1 MIGSILLG
9 GALGLIRGYNTKRQ
23 GKGIIRTA
31 DGIKKSYDSLSNLKP
46 VFEKSLK
53 EHKETVGKIKKYQED
68 TAKLQYN
75 RENSKLK
82 DSLESG
88 IRNVINQY
96 VAARENL
103 KEHILDTKDK
113 ILMSTPTRNIE
124 SSSLQYD
131 TLSTLNKEATENQ
144 RTLLGNQVNAIGQV
158 TDENLEQKYRLDT
171 DYDNTLGA
179 IKRNYETS
187 IANAENQYTEDI
199 NRLDNWIDSGK
210 ATAEQL
216 KNQGRN
222 TYTKGWNMI
231 NNSLLETGL
240 NLYDYY
246 YKPKEVDDIYDKNI
260 TSTPSKSTDKNVI
273 GFGTYNPFRSSN
285 PFDISN
291 VNRRKFNLL
300 GGNNGI
306 FR

>member
-1 MIGSILLG
+1 MIGNILLG

-31 DGIKKSYDSLSNLKP
+31 DGIKKSYEDLSNLKP
-46 VFEKSLK
+46 VFKKSLK

-68 TAKLQYN
+68 TAKLQYD

-131 TLSTLNKEATENQ
+131 AMATLNKEATENQ
-144 RTLLGNQVNAIGQV
+144 RTLLENQVNTIGQV

-199 NRLDNWIDSGK
+199 DRLDNWIDSGK
-210 ATAEQL
+210 ATADQL
-216 KNQGRN
+216 RNQGRN
-222 TYTKGWNMI
+222 TYTQGWNMI
-231 NNSLLETGL
+231 NNTLLETGL

-246 YKPKEVDDIYDKNI
+246 YKPKEVDDIYDENV
-260 TSTPSKSTDKNVI
+260 TSTPNKNIDRNVR
-273 GFGTYNPFRSSN
+273 GFGTYNPFNSSN

-291 VNRRKFNLL
+291 INRRKFNLL

>member
-1 MIGSILLG
+1 MIGNILLG
-9 GALGLIRGYNTKRQ
+9 GALGLIRGYNIKRQ
-23 GKGIIRTA
+23 GKSIIRTA
-31 DGIKKSYDSLSNLKP
+31 DGINKRYDSLSDLKP

-53 EHKETVGKIKKYQED
+53 EHKETVGKIKKHQED
-68 TAKLQYN
+68 TAKLQYD

-144 RTLLGNQVNAIGQV
+144 RTLLGNKVNAIGQV

-222 TYTKGWNMI
+222 TYTQGWNMI
-231 NNSLLETGL
+231 NNTLLETGL

-246 YKPKEVDDIYDKNI
+246 YKPKEVDDIYDKNV
-260 TSTPSKSTDKNVI
+260 TSTPSKNNDRNVR
-273 GFGTYNPFRSSN
+273 GFGTYNPFKSSN

-291 VNRRKFNLL
+291 INKRKFNLL

>member
-9 GALGLIRGYNTKRQ
+9 GVLGLIRGYNTKRQ

-31 DGIKKSYDSLSNLKP
+31 DGIKKSYEDLSNLKP

-96 VAARENL
+96 VTTRENL
-103 KEHILDTKDK
+103 KENILDTKDK

-131 TLSTLNKEATENQ
+131 TMATLNKEATENQ
-144 RTLLGNQVNAIGQV
+144 RTLLENQVNAIGQV

-171 DYDNTLGA
+171 NYDDTLEA
-179 IKRNYETS
+179 IKRNY
-187 IANAENQYTEDI
+187 AENQYTEDI

-222 TYTKGWNMI
+222 TYTQGWNMI

-246 YKPKEVDDIYDKNI
+246 YKPKEVDDIYDENV
-260 TSTPSKSTDKNVI
+260 TSTPNKNTDRNI
-273 GFGTYNPFRSSN
+273 RGFGTYNPFRSSN

-291 VNRRKFNLL
+291 VNKRKFNLL

>member
-1 MIGSILLG
+1 MIGNILLG
-9 GALGLIRGYNTKRQ
+9 GALGLIRGYNIKRQ

-31 DGIKKSYDSLSNLKP
+31 DGIKKSYEDLSNLKP
-46 VFEKSLK
+46 VFKKSLK

-68 TAKLQYN
+68 TAKLQYD

-113 ILMSTPTRNIE
+113 ILMSTPTRNVE

-131 TLSTLNKEATENQ
+131 AMATLNKEATENQ
-144 RTLLGNQVNAIGQV
+144 RTLLENQVNAIGQV

-210 ATAEQL
+210 ATADQL
-216 KNQGRN
+216 RNQGRN
-222 TYTKGWNMI
+222 TYTQGWNMI
-231 NNSLLETGL
+231 NNTLLETGL

-246 YKPKEVDDIYDKNI
+246 YKPKEVDDIYDKNV
-260 TSTPSKSTDKNVI
+260 TSTPSSTDKNVR

-291 VNRRKFNLL
+291 VNKRKFNLL

>member
-31 DGIKKSYDSLSNLKP
+31 DGIKKSYEDLSNLKP
-46 VFEKSLK
+46 VFEKSFK

-68 TAKLQYN
+68 TAKLQYD
-75 RENSKLK
+75 REKSKLK

-131 TLSTLNKEATENQ
+131 TLSTLNRETTENQ
-144 RTLLGNQVNAIGQV
+144 KTLLENQVNAIGQV
-158 TDENLEQKYRLDT
+158 TDEDLEQKYRLDT
-171 DYDNTLGA
+171 NYDNTLGA

-187 IANAENQYTEDI
+187 VANAENQYTEDI

-216 KNQGRN
+216 RNQGRN
-222 TYTKGWNMI
+222 AYTQGWNMI
-231 NNSLLETGL
+231 NNTLLETGL

-246 YKPKEVDDIYDKNI
+246 YKPKEVDDIYDKNV
-260 TSTPSKSTDKNVI
+260 TSTPSNTDKNVR

-291 VNRRKFNLL
+291 VNKRKFNLL

>member
-1 MIGSILLG
+1 MIGNILLG
-9 GALGLIRGYNTKRQ
+9 GVLGLIRGYNTKRQ

-31 DGIKKSYDSLSNLKP
+31 DGIKKSYEDLSNLKP

-96 VAARENL
+96 VTTRENL
-103 KEHILDTKDK
+103 KENILDTKDK

-131 TLSTLNKEATENQ
+131 TMATLNKEATENQ
-144 RTLLGNQVNAIGQV
+144 RTLLENQVNAIGQV
-158 TDENLEQKYRLDT
+158 TDENLEQKYRLNTNYDDT
-171 DYDNTLGA
+171 LEA

-187 IANAENQYTEDI
+187 VANAENQYTEDI

-222 TYTKGWNMI
+222 TYTQGWNMI

-246 YKPKEVDDIYDKNI
+246 YKPKEVDDIYDENV
-260 TSTPSKSTDKNVI
+260 TSTPNKNTDRNI
-273 GFGTYNPFRSSN
+273 RGFGTYNPFRSSN

-291 VNRRKFNLL
+291 VNKRKFNLL

>member
-31 DGIKKSYDSLSNLKP
+31 DGIKKSYDSLSDLKP

-68 TAKLQYN
+68 TAKLQYD

-96 VAARENL
+96 VTTRENL
-103 KEHILDTKDK
+103 KENILDTKDK

-131 TLSTLNKEATENQ
+131 TMATLNKEATENQ
-144 RTLLGNQVNAIGQV
+144 RTLLENQVNAIGQV

-171 DYDNTLGA
+171 NYDDTLEA

-187 IANAENQYTEDI
+187 VANAENQYTEDI

-222 TYTKGWNMI
+222 TYTQGWNMI

-246 YKPKEVDDIYDKNI
+246 YKPKEVDDIYDENV
-260 TSTPSKSTDKNVI
+260 TSTPNKNTDRNI
-273 GFGTYNPFRSSN
+273 RGFGTYNPFRSSN

-291 VNRRKFNLL
+291 VNKRKFNLL

>member
-31 DGIKKSYDSLSNLKP
+31 DGIKKSYEDLSNLKP
-46 VFEKSLK
+46 VFKKSLK
-53 EHKETVGKIKKYQED
+53 EHKEAVGKIKKYQED
-68 TAKLQYN
+68 TAKLQYD

-88 IRNVINQY
+88 IRSVINQY
-96 VAARENL
+96 VAAKENL

-113 ILMSTPTRNIE
+113 ILMSTPTRNVE

-131 TLSTLNKEATENQ
+131 TMATLNKEATENQ
-144 RTLLGNQVNAIGQV
+144 RTLLENQVNAIGQV

-222 TYTKGWNMI
+222 TYTQGWNMI
-231 NNSLLETGL
+231 NNTLLETGL

-246 YKPKEVDDIYDKNI
+246 YKPKEVEDIYDKSV
-260 TSTPSKSTDKNVI
+260 TSTPSKNNDRNVR
-273 GFGTYNPFRSSN
+273 GFDTYNPFRSSN

-291 VNRRKFNLL
+291 VNKRKFNLL
-300 GGNNGI
+300 GGYNGI

>member
-9 GALGLIRGYNTKRQ
+9 GVLGLIRGYNTKRQ

-31 DGIKKSYDSLSNLKP
+31 DGIKKSYEDLSNLKP

-96 VAARENL
+96 VTTRENL
-103 KEHILDTKDK
+103 KENILDTKDK

-131 TLSTLNKEATENQ
+131 TMATLNKEATENQ
-144 RTLLGNQVNAIGQV
+144 RTLLENQVNAIGQV
-158 TDENLEQKYRLDT
+158 TDENLEQKYRLNTNYDDT
-171 DYDNTLGA
+171 LEA

-187 IANAENQYTEDI
+187 VANAENQYTEDI

-222 TYTKGWNMI
+222 TYTQGWNMI

-246 YKPKEVDDIYDKNI
+246 YKPKEVDDIYDENV
-260 TSTPSKSTDKNVI
+260 TSTPNKNTDRNI
-273 GFGTYNPFRSSN
+273 RGFGTYNPFRSSN

-291 VNRRKFNLL
+291 VNKRKFNLL

>member
-68 TAKLQYN
+68 TAKLQYD

-88 IRNVINQY
+88 IRNVMNQY

-103 KEHILDTKDK
+103 KENILDTKDK

>member
-1 MIGSILLG
+1 MIGNILLG
-9 GALGLIRGYNTKRQ
+9 GALGLIRGYNIKRQ

-31 DGIKKSYDSLSNLKP
+31 DGIKKRYDSLSDLKP

-53 EHKETVGKIKKYQED
+53 EHKETVGKIKKYQDD
-68 TAKLQYN
+68 TAKLQYD
-75 RENSKLK
+75 RENLKLK

-96 VAARENL
+96 VTARENL
-103 KEHILDTKDK
+103 KERVLDTKDK

-144 RTLLGNQVNAIGQV
+144 RTLLENQVNAIGQV

-171 DYDNTLGA
+171 NYDNTLGA

-187 IANAENQYTEDI
+187 IANAENQYTEDV

-210 ATAEQL
+210 ATADQL
-216 KNQGRN
+216 RNQGRN
-222 TYTKGWNMI
+222 AYTQGWNMI

-246 YKPKEVDDIYDKNI
+246 YKPKEVDNIYDKNV
-260 TSTPSKSTDKNVI
+260 TSTPSKSTDKNVR

-291 VNRRKFNLL
+291 VNKRKFNLL

>member
-68 TAKLQYN
+68 TAKLQYD

-210 ATAEQL
+210 VTAEQL

-222 TYTKGWNMI
+222 TYTQGWNMI
-231 NNSLLETGL
+231 NNTLLETGL

-246 YKPKEVDDIYDKNI
+246 YKPKEVDDIYDKNV
-260 TSTPSKSTDKNVI
+260 TSTPSKNNDRNVR
-273 GFGTYNPFRSSN
+273 GFGTYNPFKSSN

-291 VNRRKFNLL
+291 INKRKFNLL

>member
-1 MIGSILLG
+1 MIGNILLG
-9 GALGLIRGYNTKRQ
+9 GALGLIRGYNIKRQ
-23 GKGIIRTA
+23 GKNIIRTA
-31 DGIKKSYDSLSNLKP
+31 DGIKKRYDSLSDLKP
-46 VFEKSLK
+46 VFEKSFK

-68 TAKLQYN
+68 TAKLQYD

-210 ATAEQL
+210 ATADQL
-216 KNQGRN
+216 RNQGRN
-222 TYTKGWNMI
+222 TYTQGWNMI
-231 NNSLLETGL
+231 NNTLLETGL

-246 YKPKEVDDIYDKNI
+246 YKPKEVDDIYDENV
-260 TSTPSKSTDKNVI
+260 TSTPNKNIDRNVR
-273 GFGTYNPFRSSN
+273 GFGTYNPFNSSN

-291 VNRRKFNLL
+291 INRRKFNLL

>member
-31 DGIKKSYDSLSNLKP
+31 DGIKKSYDSLSDLKP

-68 TAKLQYN
+68 TAKLQYD

-96 VAARENL
+96 VATRENL
-103 KEHILDTKDK
+103 KENILDTKDK
-113 ILMSTPTRNIE
+113 ILMSTPTRNVE

-131 TLSTLNKEATENQ
+131 TMATLNKEVTENQ
-144 RTLLGNQVNAIGQV
+144 RTLLENQVNAIGQV

-199 NRLDNWIDSGK
+199 DRLDNWIDSGK

-216 KNQGRN
+216 RNQGRN
-222 TYTKGWNMI
+222 TYTQGWNMI
-231 NNSLLETGL
+231 NNTLLETGL

-246 YKPKEVDDIYDKNI
+246 YKPKEVDDIYDKNV
-260 TSTPSKSTDKNVI
+260 TSTPSSTDKNAR

-291 VNRRKFNLL
+291 VNKRKFNLL

>member
-68 TAKLQYN
+68 TAKLQYD

-222 TYTKGWNMI
+222 TYTQGWNMI
-231 NNSLLETGL
+231 NNTLLETGL

-246 YKPKEVDDIYDKNI
+246 YKPKEVDDIYDKNV
-260 TSTPSKSTDKNVI
+260 TSTPSKNNDRNVR
-273 GFGTYNPFRSSN
+273 GFGTYNPFKSSN

-291 VNRRKFNLL
+291 INKRKFNLL

>member
-31 DGIKKSYDSLSNLKP
+31 DGIKKSYEDLSNLKP
-46 VFEKSLK
+46 VFKKSLK

-68 TAKLQYN
+68 TAKSQYD

-113 ILMSTPTRNIE
+113 ILMSTPTRNVE

-131 TLSTLNKEATENQ
+131 AMATLNKEATENQ
-144 RTLLGNQVNAIGQV
+144 RTLLENQVNTIGQV

-216 KNQGRN
+216 RNQGRN
-222 TYTKGWNMI
+222 TYTQGWNMI
-231 NNSLLETGL
+231 NNTLLETGL

-246 YKPKEVDDIYDKNI
+246 YKPKEVDDIYDKNV
-260 TSTPSKSTDKNVI
+260 TSTPSSTDKNVR
-273 GFGTYNPFRSSN
+273 GFDTYNPFRSSN

-291 VNRRKFNLL
+291 VNKRKFNLL

>member
-31 DGIKKSYDSLSNLKP
+31 DGIKKRYDSLSDLKP
-46 VFEKSLK
+46 VFEKSFK

-68 TAKLQYN
+68 TAKLQYD

-96 VAARENL
+96 VATRENL

-113 ILMSTPTRNIE
+113 ILMSAPTRNIE

-131 TLSTLNKEATENQ
+131 TMATLNKEATENQ
-144 RTLLGNQVNAIGQV
+144 RTLLENQVNAVGQV

-210 ATAEQL
+210 ATADQL

-222 TYTKGWNMI
+222 TYTQGWNMI
-231 NNSLLETGL
+231 NNTLLETGL

-246 YKPKEVDDIYDKNI
+246 YKPKEVDDIYDENV

-291 VNRRKFNLL
+291 INKRKFNLL

>member
-1 MIGSILLG
+1 MIGRILLG
-9 GALGLIRGYNTKRQ
+9 GALGLIRGYSTKRQ
-23 GKGIIRTA
+23 GKSIIRTA
-31 DGIKKSYDSLSNLKP
+31 DSIKKRYDSLSDLKP

-68 TAKLQYN
+68 TAKLQYD

-96 VAARENL
+96 VTARENL
-103 KEHILDTKDK
+103 KERVLDTKDK
-113 ILMSTPTRNIE
+113 ILMSAPTRNIE

-144 RTLLGNQVNAIGQV
+144 RTLLENQVNAIGQT
-158 TDENLEQKYRLDT
+158 TDENLEQKYRLGT
-171 DYDNTLGA
+171 DYNNTLGS

-187 IANAENQYTEDI
+187 IANAKNQYTEDI
-199 NRLDNWIDSGK
+199 NRLNNWIDSGN
-210 ATAEQL
+210 ATADQL
-216 KNQGRN
+216 RNQGRN
-222 TYTKGWNMI
+222 TYTQGWNMI

-240 NLYDYY
+240 NLYDHY
-246 YKPKEVDDIYDKNI
+246 YKAKEVDNIYDKNI
-260 TSTPSKSTDKNVI
+260 TSTSSKNTDRNVR

-291 VNRRKFNLL
+291 INKRKFNLL

>member
-31 DGIKKSYDSLSNLKP
+31 DGIKKRYDSLSDLKP
-46 VFEKSLK
+46 VFEKSFK

-68 TAKLQYN
+68 TAKLQYD

-96 VAARENL
+96 VTARENL
-103 KEHILDTKDK
+103 KEYVLDTKDK

-131 TLSTLNKEATENQ
+131 TMATLNKEVTENQ
-144 RTLLGNQVNAIGQV
+144 RTLLENQVNAIGQV

-222 TYTKGWNMI
+222 TYTQGWNMI
-231 NNSLLETGL
+231 NNTLLETGL

-246 YKPKEVDDIYDKNI
+246 YKPKEVDDIYDKNV
-260 TSTPSKSTDKNVI
+260 TSTPSSTDKNVR
-273 GFGTYNPFRSSN
+273 GFDTYNPFRSSN

-291 VNRRKFNLL
+291 VNKRKFNLL

>member
-68 TAKLQYN
+68 TAKLQYD

-158 TDENLEQKYRLDT
+158 TDENLEQKYRLNT

-222 TYTKGWNMI
+222 TYTQGWNMI
-231 NNSLLETGL
+231 NNTLLETGL

-246 YKPKEVDDIYDKNI
+246 YKPKEVDDIYDKNV
-260 TSTPSKSTDKNVI
+260 TSTPSKNNDRNVR
-273 GFGTYNPFRSSN
+273 GFGTYNPFKSSN

-291 VNRRKFNLL
+291 INKRKFNLL

>member
-31 DGIKKSYDSLSNLKP
+31 DGIKKKYDSLSDLKP

-68 TAKLQYN
+68 TAKLQYD

-96 VAARENL
+96 VTARENL
-103 KEHILDTKDK
+103 KERVLDTKDK

-144 RTLLGNQVNAIGQV
+144 RTLLENQVNAIGQV

-171 DYDNTLGA
+171 NYDNTLGA

-210 ATAEQL
+210 ATADQL
-216 KNQGRN
+216 RNQGRN
-222 TYTKGWNMI
+222 AYTQGWNMI

-246 YKPKEVDDIYDKNI
+246 YKPKEVDDIYDKNVAS
-260 TSTPSKSTDKNVI
+260 TSSKSTDKNVR

-291 VNRRKFNLL
+291 VNKRKFNLL

>member
-31 DGIKKSYDSLSNLKP
+31 DGIKKSYEDLSNLKP
-46 VFEKSLK
+46 VFKKSLK

-68 TAKLQYN
+68 TAKLQYD

-113 ILMSTPTRNIE
+113 ILMSTPTRNVE

-131 TLSTLNKEATENQ
+131 TMATLNKEATENQ
-144 RTLLGNQVNAIGQV
+144 RTLLENQVNAIGQV

-199 NRLDNWIDSGK
+199 NRLDDWIDNGK

-216 KNQGRN
+216 RNQGRN
-222 TYTKGWNMI
+222 TYTQGWNMI
-231 NNSLLETGL
+231 NNTLLETGL

-246 YKPKEVDDIYDKNI
+246 YKPKEVDDIYDKNV
-260 TSTPSKSTDKNVI
+260 TSTPSSTDKNVR

-291 VNRRKFNLL
+291 VNKRKFNLL

>member
-1 MIGSILLG
+1 MIGNILLG
-9 GALGLIRGYNTKRQ
+9 GALGLIRGYNIKRQ
-23 GKGIIRTA
+23 GKSIIRTA
-31 DGIKKSYDSLSNLKP
+31 DGIKKRYDSLSDLKP

-68 TAKLQYN
+68 TAKLQYD

-88 IRNVINQY
+88 IRSVINQY
-96 VAARENL
+96 VTARENL
-103 KEHILDTKDK
+103 KERVLDTKDK

-131 TLSTLNKEATENQ
+131 TLSTLNKETTENQ
-144 RTLLGNQVNAIGQV
+144 RTLLENQVNTIGQV

-179 IKRNYETS
+179 IRRNYETS

-210 ATAEQL
+210 ATADQL
-216 KNQGRN
+216 INQGRN
-222 TYTKGWNMI
+222 TYTQGWNMI
-231 NNSLLETGL
+231 NNTLLETGL

-246 YKPKEVDDIYDKNI
+246 YKPKEVDDIYDENV
-260 TSTPSKSTDKNVI
+260 TSTPNKNIDRNVR
-273 GFGTYNPFRSSN
+273 GFGTYNPFNSSN

-291 VNRRKFNLL
+291 INRRKFNLL

>member
-9 GALGLIRGYNTKRQ
+9 GALGLIKGYNTKRQ
-23 GKGIIRTA
+23 GNGIIRTA
-31 DGIKKSYDSLSNLKP
+31 DGIKKSYEDLSNLKP
-46 VFEKSLK
+46 VFKKSLK
-53 EHKETVGKIKKYQED
+53 EHNETVGKIKKYQED
-68 TAKLQYN
+68 TAKLQYD

-88 IRNVINQY
+88 IRSVINQY
-96 VAARENL
+96 VVAKENL

-113 ILMSTPTRNIE
+113 ILMSTPTRNVE

-131 TLSTLNKEATENQ
+131 AMATLNKEATENQ
-144 RTLLGNQVNAIGQV
+144 RTLLENQVNTIGQV
-158 TDENLEQKYRLDT
+158 TDENLEQKYRLNT

-199 NRLDNWIDSGK
+199 NRLDNWIDNGK

-216 KNQGRN
+216 RNQGRN
-222 TYTKGWNMI
+222 TYTQGWNMI
-231 NNSLLETGL
+231 NNTLLETGL

-246 YKPKEVDDIYDKNI
+246 DKPKEVDDIYDKNV
-260 TSTPSKSTDKNVI
+260 TSTPSSTDKNVR

-291 VNRRKFNLL
+291 VNKRKFNLL

>member
-23 GKGIIRTA
+23 GNGIIRTA
-31 DGIKKSYDSLSNLKP
+31 DGIKKSYEDLSNLKP
-46 VFEKSLK
+46 VFKKSLK

-68 TAKLQYN
+68 TAKLQYD

-88 IRNVINQY
+88 IRSVINQY

-113 ILMSTPTRNIE
+113 ILMSTPTRNVE

-131 TLSTLNKEATENQ
+131 TMATLNKEATENQ
-144 RTLLGNQVNAIGQV
+144 RTLLENQVNAIGQV

-222 TYTKGWNMI
+222 TYTQGWNMI
-231 NNSLLETGL
+231 NNTLLETGL

-246 YKPKEVDDIYDKNI
+246 YKPKEVDDIYDKNV
-260 TSTPSKSTDKNVI
+260 TSTPSSTDKNVR

-291 VNRRKFNLL
+291 VNKRKFNLL

>member
-31 DGIKKSYDSLSNLKP
+31 DGIKKSYEDLSNLKP
-46 VFEKSLK
+46 VFEKSFK

-68 TAKLQYN
+68 IAKLQYD

-96 VAARENL
+96 VTARENL
-103 KEHILDTKDK
+103 KERVLDTKDK

-131 TLSTLNKEATENQ
+131 TMATLNKEATENQ
-144 RTLLGNQVNAIGQV
+144 RTLLENQVNAVGQV

-179 IKRNYETS
+179 IRRNYETS

-199 NRLDNWIDSGK
+199 NRLDNWINSGK
-210 ATAEQL
+210 ATADQL
-216 KNQGRN
+216 RNQGRN
-222 TYTKGWNMI
+222 TYTQGWTMI
-231 NNSLLETGL
+231 NNTLLETGL

-246 YKPKEVDDIYDKNI
+246 YKPKEVDDIYNKNV
-260 TSTPSKSTDKNVI
+260 TSTPSKNNDRNVR
-273 GFGTYNPFRSSN
+273 GFGTYNPFKSSN

-291 VNRRKFNLL
+291 INKRKFNLL

>member
-31 DGIKKSYDSLSNLKP
+31 DGIKKSYEDLSNLKP
-46 VFEKSLK
+46 VFKKSLK

-68 TAKLQYN
+68 TAKLQYD

-113 ILMSTPTRNIE
+113 ILMSTPTRNVE

-131 TLSTLNKEATENQ
+131 AMATLNKEATENQ
-144 RTLLGNQVNAIGQV
+144 RTLLENQVNTIGQV

-199 NRLDNWIDSGK
+199 DRLDNWIDSGK

-216 KNQGRN
+216 RNQGRN
-222 TYTKGWNMI
+222 TYTQGWNMI
-231 NNSLLETGL
+231 NNTLLETGL

-246 YKPKEVDDIYDKNI
+246 YKPKEVDDIYDKNV
-260 TSTPSKSTDKNVI
+260 TSTPSSTDKNVR

-291 VNRRKFNLL
+291 VNKRKFNLL

>member
-31 DGIKKSYDSLSNLKP
+31 DGIKKSYEDLSNLKP
-46 VFEKSLK
+46 VFKKSLK

-68 TAKLQYN
+68 TAKLQYD

-113 ILMSTPTRNIE
+113 ILMSTPTRNVE

-131 TLSTLNKEATENQ
+131 TMATLNKEAIENQ
-144 RTLLGNQVNAIGQV
+144 RTLLENQVNAIGQV

-187 IANAENQYTEDI
+187 IANAENQYIEDI
-199 NRLDNWIDSGK
+199 NRLDDWIDNGK

-216 KNQGRN
+216 RNQGRN
-222 TYTKGWNMI
+222 TYTQGWNMI
-231 NNSLLETGL
+231 NNTLLETGL

-246 YKPKEVDDIYDKNI
+246 YKPKEVDDIYDKNV
-260 TSTPSKSTDKNVI
+260 TSTPSSTDKNVR

-291 VNRRKFNLL
+291 VNKRKFNLL

>member
-31 DGIKKSYDSLSNLKP
+31 DGIKKSYEDLSNLKP
-46 VFEKSLK
+46 VFKKSLK

-68 TAKLQYN
+68 TAKLQYD

-113 ILMSTPTRNIE
+113 ILMSTPTRNVE

-199 NRLDNWIDSGK
+199 NRLDNWIDNGK
-210 ATAEQL
+210 ATADQL
-216 KNQGRN
+216 RNQGRN
-222 TYTKGWNMI
+222 AYTQGWNMI

-246 YKPKEVDDIYDKNI
+246 YKPKEVDDIYDKNV
-260 TSTPSKSTDKNVI
+260 TSTPSKNIDGNVR
-273 GFGTYNPFRSSN
+273 GFGTYNHFRSSN

-291 VNRRKFNLL
+291 VNKRKFNLL

>member
-23 GKGIIRTA
+23 GNGIIRTA
-31 DGIKKSYDSLSNLKP
+31 NGIKKSYDSLSDLKP

-68 TAKLQYN
+68 TAKLQYD

-96 VAARENL
+96 VTARENL
-103 KEHILDTKDK
+103 KERVLDTKDK

-131 TLSTLNKEATENQ
+131 ALSTLNKETTENQ
-144 RTLLGNQVNAIGQV
+144 RTLLENQVNTIGQV
-158 TDENLEQKYRLDT
+158 TDENLEQKYRLDAN
-171 DYDNTLGA
+171 YDNTLGA

-210 ATAEQL
+210 ATADQL
-216 KNQGRN
+216 INQGRN
-222 TYTKGWNMI
+222 TYTQGWNMI
-231 NNSLLETGL
+231 NNTLLENGL

-246 YKPKEVDDIYDKNI
+246 YKPKEVDNIYDENV
-260 TSTPSKSTDKNVI
+260 TSTPNKNIDRNVR
-273 GFGTYNPFRSSN
+273 GFGTSNPFNTSN

-291 VNRRKFNLL
+291 VNKRKFNLL

>member
-31 DGIKKSYDSLSNLKP
+31 DGIKKSYEDLSNLKP
-46 VFEKSLK
+46 VFKKSLK

-68 TAKLQYN
+68 TAKLQYD

-113 ILMSTPTRNIE
+113 ILMSTPTRNVE

-199 NRLDNWIDSGK
+199 NRLDNWIDNGK
-210 ATAEQL
+210 ATADQL
-216 KNQGRN
+216 RNQGRN
-222 TYTKGWNMI
+222 AYTQGWNMI

-246 YKPKEVDDIYDKNI
+246 YKPKEVDDIYDKNV
-260 TSTPSKSTDKNVI
+260 TSTPSKNIDGNVR

-291 VNRRKFNLL
+291 VNKRKFNLL

>member
-31 DGIKKSYDSLSNLKP
+31 DGIKKSYEDLSNLKP

-96 VAARENL
+96 VTTRENL
-103 KEHILDTKDK
+103 KENILDTKDK

-131 TLSTLNKEATENQ
+131 TMATLNKEATENQ
-144 RTLLGNQVNAIGQV
+144 RTLLENQVNAIGQV

-171 DYDNTLGA
+171 NYDDTLEA

-187 IANAENQYTEDI
+187 VANAENQYTEDI

-222 TYTKGWNMI
+222 TYTQGWNMI

-246 YKPKEVDDIYDKNI
+246 YKPKEVDDIYDENV
-260 TSTPSKSTDKNVI
+260 TSTPNKNTDRNI
-273 GFGTYNPFRSSN
+273 RGFGTYNPFRSSN

-291 VNRRKFNLL
+291 VNKRKFNLL

>member
-9 GALGLIRGYNTKRQ
+9 GVLGLIRGYNTKRQ

-31 DGIKKSYDSLSNLKP
+31 DGIKKSYEDLSNLKP

-96 VAARENL
+96 VTTRENL
-103 KEHILDTKDK
+103 KENILDTKDK

-131 TLSTLNKEATENQ
+131 TMATLNKEATENQ
-144 RTLLGNQVNAIGQV
+144 RTLLENQVNAIGQV

-171 DYDNTLGA
+171 NYDDTLEA

-187 IANAENQYTEDI
+187 VANAENQYTEDI

-222 TYTKGWNMI
+222 TYTQGWNMI

-246 YKPKEVDDIYDKNI
+246 YKPKEVDDIYDENV
-260 TSTPSKSTDKNVI
+260 TSTPNKNTDRNI
-273 GFGTYNPFRSSN
+273 RGFGTYNPFRSSN

-291 VNRRKFNLL
+291 VNKRKFNLL

>member
-31 DGIKKSYDSLSNLKP
+31 DSIKKSYDSLSNLKP

-68 TAKLQYN
+68 TAKLQYD

-222 TYTKGWNMI
+222 TYTQGWNMI
-231 NNSLLETGL
+231 NNTLLETGL

-246 YKPKEVDDIYDKNI
+246 YKPKEVDDIYDKNV
-260 TSTPSKSTDKNVI
+260 TSTPSKNNDRNVR
-273 GFGTYNPFRSSN
+273 GFGTYNPFKSSN

-291 VNRRKFNLL
+291 INKRKFNLL

>member
-1 MIGSILLG
+1 MIGNILLG
-9 GALGLIRGYNTKRQ
+9 GALGLIRGYNIKRQ
-23 GKGIIRTA
+23 GKSIIRTA
-31 DGIKKSYDSLSNLKP
+31 DGIKKRYDSLSDLKP

-53 EHKETVGKIKKYQED
+53 EYKETVGKIKKYQDD
-68 TAKLQYN
+68 TAKLQYD
-75 RENSKLK
+75 RENLKLK

-96 VAARENL
+96 VTAKENL
-103 KEHILDTKDK
+103 KEHVLDIKDK

-131 TLSTLNKEATENQ
+131 TLSTLNKEVTENQ
-144 RTLLGNQVNAIGQV
+144 MTLLGNQVNAIGQV

-222 TYTKGWNMI
+222 TYTQGWNMI
-231 NNSLLETGL
+231 NSSLLETGL

-260 TSTPSKSTDKNVI
+260 TSTQAKVQIKM
-273 GFGTYNPFRSSN
+273 
-285 PFDISN
+285 
-291 VNRRKFNLL
+291 
-300 GGNNGI
+300 
-306 FR
+306 